1 MFPSS
6 NQIYEDVK
14 TVPEGKELEQLPMT
28 HTLPSMGRDTSQNNR
43 KSMERYSERIDNQR
57 KRNK

>member
-1 MFPSS
+1 
-6 NQIYEDVK
+6 VK